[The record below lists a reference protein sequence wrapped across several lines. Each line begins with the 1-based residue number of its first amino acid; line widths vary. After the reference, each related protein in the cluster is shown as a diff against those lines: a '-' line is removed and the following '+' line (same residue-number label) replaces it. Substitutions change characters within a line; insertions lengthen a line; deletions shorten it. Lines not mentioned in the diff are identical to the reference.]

1 MGNTVTHLRLGV
13 PRDYTGRPPVAAALR
28 LTRAVSTA
36 IAFAVIAACSRGDG
50 APADSSSSSAGATDS
65 ANAATPVHMAV
76 VERGNIVI
84 MVSGPGQTNALDL
97 QTIRA
102 PFTGTLSSL
111 NIVVGQH
118 VGSGQVI
125 GAVVSQP
132 SEAAMR
138 GAQSMLN
145 SAATPTQR
153 SDAERALVLARQ
165 NLVAVSLRSPRGG
178 TVVSRGASQGDLVS
192 AGDSIASIAAA
203 GSIAFIARIAQSD
216 LTHVRPGERATITLP
231 GKPAP
236 VAGVVHGLLPADTSG
251 GMTVPVRIDL
261 QGSPT
266 AAGLPIQTGLFGTAQ
281 IVTDELTGV
290 PIVPSEAV
298 LRDDITGITQV
309 AVVSPDGKAHWV
321 TVTTGASQGDR
332 VQITSPVLNA
342 GERVIVSG
350 QVGLP
355 DGSRVREAGSTG
367 NVAGTPAASGA
378 PATP

>member
-1 MGNTVTHLRLGV
+1 
-13 PRDYTGRPPVAAALR
+13 
-28 LTRAVSTA
+28 
-36 IAFAVIAACSRGDG
+36 
-50 APADSSSSSAGATDS
+50 
-65 ANAATPVHMAV
+65 
-76 VERGNIVI
+76 
-84 MVSGPGQTNALDL
+84 
-97 QTIRA
+97 
-102 PFTGTLSSL
+102 
-111 NIVVGQH
+111 
-118 VGSGQVI
+118 
-125 GAVVSQP
+125 
-132 SEAAMR
+132 
-138 GAQSMLN
+138 
-145 SAATPTQR
+145 
-153 SDAERALVLARQ
+153 
-165 NLVAVSLRSPRGG
+165 
-178 TVVSRGASQGDLVS
+178 RGASQGDLVS

-236 VAGVVHGLLPADTSG
+236 VDGVVHGLLPADTSG

-261 QGSPT
+261 HGSPT

-298 LRDDITGITQV
+298 LRDDITGVTQV

-332 VQITSPVLNA
+332 VQITSPALNA

-355 DGSRVREAGSTG
+355 DGSRVREAGTSNSSTSNSTG